1 MCRNLILPTTIDT
14 NRMDNDIVKII
25 YVFNRWL
32 NVLEK
37 YSRLDHESMDAD
49 FSIIAKILKDPNKS
63 KAIRKAVA
71 ICRDYALAGNSKT
84 ENLIR
89 ALRNAL
95 HLMSDAL
102 DSPHLKKVKQFRA
115 DQGMTEK
122 YAPLSKR
129 LAKEKIRKIGK
140 TVLFTDS
147 HTDDKDTSRLV
158 RRFVEKRAAQ
168 TIYRFSNKSDVES
181 NNYRQAVRRAVSF
194 SLYRKDFTDYNA
206 RLRAPGTHWRVT
218 VSKRRNHTR
227 LRAKRSYTSYEEAL
241 AACEL
246 HMAKHPDDPIPVS
259 PYICDFCGKWHI
271 GHNRQEETTQEQVN
285 PTIQEAC

>member
-1 MCRNLILPTTIDT
+1 MCRHSILPTTLDS
-14 NRMDNDIVKII
+14 NRMDSDIVKLI
-25 YVFNRWL
+25 YAFNRWL

-37 YSRLDHESMDAD
+37 YGKLDNESIDPD
-49 FSIIAKILKDPNKS
+49 FSIIAKILKNTNKS

-71 ICRDYALAGNSKT
+71 ICRDYALAGNAKT
-84 ENLIR
+84 EELIR

-140 TVLFTDS
+140 TVQFTDS

-158 RRFVEKRAAQ
+158 RRFIEKRAAQ
-168 TIYRFSNKSDVES
+168 TVYRFSNKSDVES

-194 SLYRKDFTDYNA
+194 SLYSKGFTDYNA
-206 RLRAPGTHWRVT
+206 KLRAPGTHWSVT
-218 VSKRRNHTR
+218 VSKRRKHAR
-227 LRAKRSYTSYEEAL
+227 LRAKRSYTSFEEAL

-246 HMAKHPDDPIPVS
+246 HMAKHPDDPIPLS
-259 PYICDFCGKWHI
+259 PYKCGFCGKWHI
-271 GHNRQEETTQEQVN
+271 GHDRQEKTTQEQEN